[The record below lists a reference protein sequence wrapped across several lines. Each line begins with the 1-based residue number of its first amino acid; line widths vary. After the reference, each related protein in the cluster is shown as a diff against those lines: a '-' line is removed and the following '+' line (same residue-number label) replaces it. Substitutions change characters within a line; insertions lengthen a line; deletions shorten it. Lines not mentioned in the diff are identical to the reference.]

1 MNHKYIWNSKNWPNF
16 NWNNSDL
23 LAPLSAARKAQAEL
37 LSIQSLVQDT
47 DKKRITPNYKAPLT
61 ENLLFKWHSDL
72 FLNGREGLKKIN
84 ANSFRADRT
93 RDIDKEIT
101 NFLTWWNEPPLDLD
115 TLIRAA
121 VAHLWFTSIQP
132 FDDGADDILFH
143 ITDLAFA
150 QDENSDFRLHDFHV
164 QVLNQ
169 QDSYFEVLE
178 KTQTGNSDI
187 TEWLVWFLKNFTD
200 CCRTQSELVSRYLR
214 VAAFWQSCS
223 TYDLN
228 ERQRKILNYLLVAE
242 NNFEIT
248 NRFCVELCTS
258 NREAA
263 KRDLSRLV
271 ECGLIKISGKGRS
284 VGYVISQT
292 YSIK

>member
-37 LSIQSLVQDT
+37 LSIQSLVQDI
-47 DKKRITPNYKAPLT
+47 DKKRLTLNYKAALT

-84 ANSFRADRT
+84 INSFRADRA

-101 NFLTWWNEPPLDLD
+101 NFLTWWNDPPLDSD

-150 QDENSDFRLHDFHV
+150 QDENSEFRLHDFHV

-169 QDSYFEVLE
+169 QDSYFEILE

-187 TEWLVWFLKNFTD
+187 TEWLVWFLKNFSE

-214 VAAFWQSCS
+214 VAGFWQNAIQ
-223 TYDLN
+223 YNLN

-242 NNFEIT
+242 IGFEIT
-248 NRFCVELCTS
+248 NRFCVELCSS

-263 KRDLSRLV
+263 KRDILGLV
-271 ECGLIKISGKGRS
+271 EMGLLKSRGLGRS
-284 VGYVISQT
+284 ASYVMART
-292 YSIK
+292 